1 MAKII
6 AIANQKGGTGKTT
19 TAVHLASALAAQG
32 KRVLLVDADPQAN
45 ATTLLGIAPE
55 SLATSLYHVLIGQVS
70 ARESI
75 VQGPQENLDILPA
88 TPELAGATVELF
100 ELEDYELLLRQAL
113 EDIKGDYDFVLVDCP
128 PSLGILTV
136 NALAAADEVIVPVS
150 PSPFALD
157 GLRQLVETLNLIQQN
172 LDIPTAIRG
181 TLLTMH
187 ERNNRTAMRVAKELW
202 RGAHPVFEVIIPK
215 HPLLA
220 EAPFINR
227 PVVITHPESDIAQ
240 TFHALAREILN
251 EGTGNPAP
259 EQVRYGAS
267 GE

>member
-136 NALAAADEVIVPVS
+136 NALAAADEVIVPVR

-157 GLRQLVETLNLIQQN
+157 GLWRRLILFSKTSIFQQLFVERFLLCTN
-172 LDIPTAIRG
+172 AIIEPQCAWQKNCG
-181 TLLTMH
+181 E
-187 ERNNRTAMRVAKELW
+187 ERTRFSRSSFPNIHYLPRRHL
-202 RGAHPVFEVIIPK
+202 
-215 HPLLA
+215 
-220 EAPFINR
+220 
-227 PVVITHPESDIAQ
+227 
-240 TFHALAREILN
+240 
-251 EGTGNPAP
+251 
-259 EQVRYGAS
+259 
-267 GE
+267 

>member
-45 ATTLLGIAPE
+45 ATTLLGIMPE

-70 ARESI
+70 ARDAI
-75 VQGPQENLDILPA
+75 VEGPQENLDVLPA

-100 ELEDYELLLRQAL
+100 ELDDYELLLRQAL
-113 EDIKGDYDFVLVDCP
+113 EEIKSEHDFILIDCP
-128 PSLGILTV
+128 PSLGVLTV

-157 GLRQLVETLNLIQQN
+157 GLRQLVETLNLIHQN
-172 LDIPTAIRG
+172 LDISTTIRG

-202 RGAHPVFEVIIPK
+202 RGEHPVFEVIIPK
-215 HPLLA
+215 HALLA
-220 EAPFINR
+220 EAPFANR
-227 PVVITHPESDIAQ
+227 PVVLTHPESDIAQ
-240 TFHALAREILN
+240 TFFALAKEVL
-251 EGTGNPAP
+251 
-259 EQVRYGAS
+259 
-267 GE
+267 GETDRNS